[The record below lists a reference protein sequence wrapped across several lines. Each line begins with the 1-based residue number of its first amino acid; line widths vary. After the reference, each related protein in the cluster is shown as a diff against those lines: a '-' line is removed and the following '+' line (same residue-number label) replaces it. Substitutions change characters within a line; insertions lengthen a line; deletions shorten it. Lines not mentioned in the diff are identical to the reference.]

1 MLPPEAVKI
10 IETLLIDERQA
21 IESVPRRASQML
33 TNSLPAACQR
43 GMFAHGQCKFAA
55 LSTAHAVSMLGATRD
70 GT

>member
-1 MLPPEAVKI
+1 MGAAPIKFLLPISWMVSVSGVS
-10 IETLLIDERQA
+10 LID
-21 IESVPRRASQML
+21 PG
-33 TNSLPAACQR
+33 